1 MTAQITTGQVT
12 RGRLTTSAWAL
23 PLLCASALALSG
35 CVSLLPKAKPA
46 NLYRFGQVAPAASTQ
61 AAPAT
66 GSVVVFRAIGSF
78 QRESAGDRI
87 LTITGDKAAYVA
99 QTRWV
104 APAVTLFD
112 EATLTAFDRD
122 GGPVRLLSRGETGK
136 AAYALRIDVRNFETH
151 YDQGEKAAPLIVV
164 RARIALTNND
174 DRTLVA
180 EQYLESQVRA
190 GDNRVSAIVSAY
202 DQAVAEMMGKLVTW
216 TNTTAR
222 PIS

>member
-1 MTAQITTGQVT
+1 MTA
-12 RGRLTTSAWAL
+12 RLKTSAWAL

-46 NLYRFGQVAPAASTQ
+46 TLYRFGQAAPAASVQPT
-61 AAPAT
+61 PVT
-66 GSVVVFRAIGSF
+66 GHVVVFRAMGSF
-78 QRESAGDRI
+78 QRESAGDRL

-112 EATLTAFDRD
+112 EALLTAFDRD
-122 GGPVRLLSRGETGK
+122 GGPVRLLARGEAGK

-151 YDQGEKAAPLIVV
+151 YDQGEKAAPLVVV
-164 RARIALTNND
+164 RARVALTNND

-190 GDNRVSAIVSAY
+190 GDNRVGAIVAAY
-202 DQAVAEMMGKLVTW
+202 DQAVTQMMTKLVSW
-216 TNTTAR
+216 ANASAK
-222 PIS
+222 PIP